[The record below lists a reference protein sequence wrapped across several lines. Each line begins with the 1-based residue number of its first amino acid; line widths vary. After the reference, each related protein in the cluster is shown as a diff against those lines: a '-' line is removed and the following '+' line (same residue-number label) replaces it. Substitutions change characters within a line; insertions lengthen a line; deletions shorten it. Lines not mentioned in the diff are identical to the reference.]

1 MAVALRGAYLTG
13 IRTRVSRVK
22 AVIYYENHSSVSCS
36 SIRVCFRAP
45 SGVLSFPAIAF
56 RLTHPSVIT
65 IYTMK
70 YRSTPQGAAAIDLS
84 DVSEFT
90 GCTHVSARP
99 HFRVAR

>member
-22 AVIYYENHSSVSCS
+22 AAIYYENHSSVSCS

-70 YRSTPQGAAAIDLS
+70 YRSTRGRSDRSLRCFGVHGMYSCFSSSTLS
-84 DVSEFT
+84 C
-90 GCTHVSARP
+90 G
-99 HFRVAR
+99 